1 MNEITEYVGCVISR
15 AIPLHNRLEYLI
27 IAEDKCVDYKK
38 YIHLFA
44 LVRGHVKSDIMNELF
59 TGMMATVQSYANS
72 FGFLM
77 KFIKLVWLLF
87 ETLLIQIFYISA
99 HTNVRGEQSKYL
111 SPQNTARGRS
121 MLGKLLL
128 AAESDS

>member
-1 MNEITEYVGCVISR
+1 MIIR

-38 YIHLFA
+38 HIHLVA
-44 LVRGHVKSDIMNELF
+44 LVRGYDKSDIMNELF

-72 FGFLM
+72 SGFLT

-99 HTNVRGEQSKYL
+99 SGVNNLITYHHKIRPGD
-111 SPQNTARGRS
+111 
-121 MLGKLLL
+121 
-128 AAESDS
+128 AAWWANFS